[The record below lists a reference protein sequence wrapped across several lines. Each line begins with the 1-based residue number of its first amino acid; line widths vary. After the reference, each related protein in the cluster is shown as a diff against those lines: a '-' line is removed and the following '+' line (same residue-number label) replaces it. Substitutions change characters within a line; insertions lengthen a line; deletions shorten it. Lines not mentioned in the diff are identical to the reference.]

1 MRDDNIQ
8 LTGETNVP
16 WLTPEKWATAT
27 AFEKV
32 SHLSTELTTDQKL
45 QLAAKWLR
53 EIGDRTVR
61 LVNVLERLQEA
72 REEMTR

>member
-1 MRDDNIQ
+1 MNGDNIQ
-8 LTGETNVP
+8 LTGATNVP

-27 AFEKV
+27 PFEKV

-45 QLAAKWLR
+45 QLAEKWLR
-53 EIGDRTVR
+53 EISDRTAR

-72 REEMTR
+72 RQEMTR